1 MGRQNPGIICDISR
15 YPRILDPHPW
25 IYIGMRQFIKI
36 KLFLQLFFK
45 NLRSQNEQRLQAPSS
60 PEHAYLCLFNRHHRF
75 P

>member
-1 MGRQNPGIICDISR
+1 
-15 YPRILDPHPW
+15 
-25 IYIGMRQFIKI
+25 MRQFIKI